1 MILLSS
7 LEDFDIILSILLY
20 CKDPGEGN
28 LLGADTLYAVCISY
42 RRTKG
47 LGFNGVGSKPD
58 A

>member
-7 LEDFDIILSILLY
+7 LEDFDISILLY

-28 LLGADTLYAVCISY
+28 FLGADTLYVECISY

-47 LGFNGVGSKPD
+47 LGFNGVGSKGII
-58 A
+58 